1 MNKAIIKPY
10 FTNGFLSAVL
20 LLCLQSINT
29 SFPTVILIAKTL
41 SGLNPK
47 HPRILF
53 NKELR
58 NLIKKSAPFT
68 TTNKLFDKSNEQEI
82 YMGNQDEYL

>member
-68 TTNKLFDKSNEQEI
+68 TTNKLFDKLNEQEI

>member
-1 MNKAIIKPY
+1 ML
-10 FTNGFLSAVL
+10 NGDSSIPNFCDKSR
-20 LLCLQSINT
+20 QSINT
-29 SFPTVILIAKTL
+29 SFPTVILIAKTF

-53 NKELR
+53 NKELK

-68 TTNKLFDKSNEQEI
+68 TPNKLFDKSNEQE
-82 YMGNQDEYL
+82 NQRKKL